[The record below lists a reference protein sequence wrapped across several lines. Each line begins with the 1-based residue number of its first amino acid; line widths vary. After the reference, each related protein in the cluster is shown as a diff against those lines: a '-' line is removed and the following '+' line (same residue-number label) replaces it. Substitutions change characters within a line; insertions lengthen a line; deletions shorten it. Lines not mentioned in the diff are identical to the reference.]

1 MSSFLR
7 QEYLSLRV
15 LPSLLP
21 QAQVEWIFGQT
32 GVLELTHNWVQAPP
46 PPAKTI
52 PRSCDSVTCQQ
63 SLGML
68 NALRTPLQGSENDP
82 NFKLHSGNEDPKG
95 FGHIGFA
102 VPDVESAC
110 KVRPYPTP
118 SLMPTRCLIS
128 T

>member
-1 MSSFLR
+1 M
-7 QEYLSLRV
+7 
-15 LPSLLP
+15 
-21 QAQVEWIFGQT
+21 FGQT